1 MMRNPEEDKIV
12 ADLDREFSSKEG
24 LAALAVC
31 FGLTGWMV
39 LMAAF
44 NVAASV

>member
-1 MMRNPEEDKIV
+1 MRNHEEDKIV
-12 ADLDREFSSKEG
+12 AELEQEFSSKEG
-24 LAALAVC
+24 LVALVVC

-44 NVAASV
+44 NVAAVV